1 MDSVCNEVGPREPSK
16 VCQSEIKCDIST
28 DIEKEVAEH
37 PAITEV
43 QKQAVDA
50 VPASS
55 EMSRQ
60 DPGSVSD
67 GRTKAKVP
75 KPGKTSGSY
84 GNC

>member
-1 MDSVCNEVGPREPSK
+1 MDSVCDEVGPREPSK

-28 DIEKEVAEH
+28 DIKKEVAEH
-37 PAITEV
+37 PAIAEV

-50 VPASS
+50 VDAVPASS
-55 EMSRQ
+55 ETSRQ

-75 KPGKTSGSY
+75 KPGKTL
-84 GNC
+84 

>member
-1 MDSVCNEVGPREPSK
+1 MDSVCDEVGPREPSK

-55 EMSRQ
+55 ETSRQ
-60 DPGSVSD
+60 DPGSVPD
-67 GRTKAKVP
+67 GKTKAKVP
-75 KPGKTSGSY
+75 KPGKTSESY
-84 GNC
+84 